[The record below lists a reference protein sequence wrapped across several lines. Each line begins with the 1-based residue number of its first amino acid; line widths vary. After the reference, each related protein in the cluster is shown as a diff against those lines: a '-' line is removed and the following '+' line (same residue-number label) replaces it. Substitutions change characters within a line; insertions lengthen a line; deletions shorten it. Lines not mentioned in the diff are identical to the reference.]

1 MAPGVCPECGTA
13 PCALRPV
20 CPGESEGAPQPL
32 PRALACRMCA
42 RGHVTCDGGCDV
54 HPFMD

>member
-20 CPGESEGAPQPL
+20 CPGEPKIKAPPARL
-32 PRALACRMCA
+32 CRTCA
-42 RGHVTCDGGCDV
+42 RGIATCDGGCDV
-54 HPFMD
+54 HPFTD